1 MSDAPSGPV
10 TALAFSS
17 PYGSHLLNDQ
27 RTTAY
32 EQLKLLEPGLE
43 EGGLTPLGIPGFAG
57 FFLAMLEEPKNRG
70 GAWTIAINFAFGG
83 DHGDVIIVARRGDV
97 EIRRQGQPVDAAI
110 EVFRESVAQQRAA
123 MAA

>member
-1 MSDAPSGPV
+1 M
-10 TALAFSS
+10 AFSS
-17 PYGSHLLNDQ
+17 PYGSYLLNDK

-57 FFLAMLEEPKNRG
+57 FFLTTLEEPSNRG
-70 GAWTIAINFAFGG
+70 GAWTIAITWAFGG
-83 DHGDVIIVARRGDV
+83 EHGEVLVVARRGDV

-110 EVFRESVAQQRAA
+110 EVFKEAVAQQRAA
-123 MAA
+123 MVA